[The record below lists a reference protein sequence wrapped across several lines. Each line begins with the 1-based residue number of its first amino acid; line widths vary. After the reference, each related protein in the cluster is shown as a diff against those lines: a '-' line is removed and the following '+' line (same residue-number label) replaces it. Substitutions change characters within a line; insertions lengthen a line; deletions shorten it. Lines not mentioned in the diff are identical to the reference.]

1 MTAAGFLDIAVY
13 ISVAAI
19 GLSLLIALV
28 RMVLG
33 PTLSDRVV
41 ALDMMTTLIIAFCG
55 VVAVLTAVSAFL
67 DVAIVLALVGFL
79 ATVALA
85 RYAERR
91 DPTNKA
97 HADD

>member
-1 MTAAGFLDIAVY
+1 MTPDTFLD
-13 ISVAAI
+13 AAI
-19 GLSLLIALV
+19 FVSFALVALSLGIAFV
-28 RMVLG
+28 RLVLG
-33 PTLSDRVV
+33 PTLADRVV
-41 ALDMMTTLIIAFCG
+41 ALDMMTTLIIAICG
-55 VVAVLTAVSAFL
+55 IVAVLTSANAFL

-91 DPTNKA
+91 DPEQEA

>member
-1 MTAAGFLDIAVY
+1 MTPAAFLDIALY
-13 ISVAAI
+13 ISVVAI
-19 GLSLLIALV
+19 GLSLIIAFV

-33 PTLSDRVV
+33 PTLADRVV

-55 VVAVLTAVSAFL
+55 IVSIMTAISAFL
-67 DVAIVLALVGFL
+67 DVAIVLALVAFL

-91 DPTNKA
+91 DPENKA